1 MSINEL
7 TQKQKISNVL
17 IVGMIDINIP
27 IYFRLNVVNIST
39 YYEVLDKI
47 LGVRVTIASEIIRK
61 H

>member
-1 MSINEL
+1 
-7 TQKQKISNVL
+7 
-17 IVGMIDINIP
+17 MIDINIP

>member
-7 TQKQKISNVL
+7 TQKQKISNIL

>member
-1 MSINEL
+1 MKINEYF
-7 TQKQKISNVL
+7 KAEKISNIL
-17 IVGMIDINIP
+17 IEGMIDINIP
-27 IYFRLNVVNIST
+27 IYFILNVVNIST